1 MTILQTL
8 LASQS
13 SRVKSV
19 QQPEEMGN
27 GNPDRIDDGFQA
39 AEQLVISL
47 LAKSSRLSLQPASR
61 RSSLPHL
68 PSKKRR
74 IIGKTVSFADNDL
87 SVHYI
92 DETNETNEVCYRWYQ
107 KHEYKKIKEENS
119 RTLLAFSKASA
130 QSAMLDET
138 EYCLRGLEKQISVL
152 VFQIPYRNRQK
163 KVVRS
168 VLNLQQIQRSM
179 KRRDSAALREM
190 SLIVSKQDNLLAIKT
205 ASMDCC

>member
-1 MTILQTL
+1 MTNSKPRLTKPE
-8 LASQS
+8 
-13 SRVKSV
+13 RHKSGR
-19 QQPEEMGN
+19 QPTEMGN
-27 GNPDRIDDGFQA
+27 GIPDMMDDGFQA

-47 LAKSSRLSLQPASR
+47 LAKKRRLSIQQASR
-61 RSSLPHL
+61 RSLLPPL
-68 PSKKRR
+68 QAKKRR
-74 IIGKTVSFADNDL
+74 VSGKAVKFADSHL
-87 SVHYI
+87 SVHYLNELKGT
-92 DETNETNEVCYRWYQ
+92 DESHFRWYQ
-107 KHEYKKIKEENS
+107 KHEYNKIKEENS
-119 RTLLAFSKASA
+119 RTLLAFSKAGA
-130 QSAMLDET
+130 QNAMLDET

-190 SLIVSKQDNLLAIKT
+190 SLIVSKQDNLQAIKN